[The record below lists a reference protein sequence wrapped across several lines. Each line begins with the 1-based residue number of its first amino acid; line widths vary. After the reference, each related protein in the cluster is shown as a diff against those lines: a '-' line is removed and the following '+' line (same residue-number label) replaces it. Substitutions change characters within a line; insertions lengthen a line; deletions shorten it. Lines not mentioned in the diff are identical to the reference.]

1 MKNVNRIDTLRG
13 AYEAPRCDM
22 VEICAER
29 GLCLSEAPRCD
40 MVEICAER
48 GLCLS
53 YGAGH
58 GGFEEDDYSGWQ
70 N

>member
-22 VEICAER
+22 IEIRAER
-29 GLCLSEAPRCD
+29 GLCLS
-40 MVEICAER
+40 
-48 GLCLS
+48 
-53 YGAGH
+53 GATH
-58 GGFEEDDYSGWQ
+58 DGFSEKFYPDWQ

>member
-22 VEICAER
+22 VEIR
-29 GLCLSEAPRCD
+29 
-40 MVEICAER
+40 AER

-53 YGAGH
+53 YGTGH
-58 GGFEEDDYSGWQ
+58 GGFWEDDYSGWQ

>member
-1 MKNVNRIDTLRG
+1 MRNIDRIDTLRG

-29 GLCLSEAPRCD
+29 GLCLSN
-40 MVEICAER
+40 
-48 GLCLS
+48 
-53 YGAGH
+53 GATH
-58 GGFEEDDYSGWQ
+58 GGFSEEEHSGWQ

>member
-29 GLCLSEAPRCD
+29 GLCLSN
-40 MVEICAER
+40 
-48 GLCLS
+48 
-53 YGAGH
+53 GATH
-58 GGFEEDDYSGWQ
+58 GGFEEYDYSGWQ

>member
-1 MKNVNRIDTLRG
+1 MKNVNRTDTLRG

-22 VEICAER
+22 IEIR
-29 GLCLSEAPRCD
+29 T
-40 MVEICAER
+40 ER

-58 GGFEEDDYSGWQ
+58 GGFGEDDYSNDW
-70 N
+70 

>member
-22 VEICAER
+22 VEIR
-29 GLCLSEAPRCD
+29 
-40 MVEICAER
+40 AER

-58 GGFEEDDYSGWQ
+58 GGFGEGDYSGWQ

>member
-22 VEICAER
+22 IEIRAER
-29 GLCLSEAPRCD
+29 GLCLS
-40 MVEICAER
+40 
-48 GLCLS
+48 
-53 YGAGH
+53 GATH
-58 GGFEEDDYSGWQ
+58 GGFGEDDYSGWQ

>member
-22 VEICAER
+22 VEIR
-29 GLCLSEAPRCD
+29 
-40 MVEICAER
+40 AER

-58 GGFEEDDYSGWQ
+58 DGFGEDDYSGWQ

>member
-22 VEICAER
+22 IEIR
-29 GLCLSEAPRCD
+29 
-40 MVEICAER
+40 AER

-53 YGAGH
+53 YGADH
-58 GGFEEDDYSGWQ
+58 DGFWENDYSNDW
-70 N
+70 

>member
-22 VEICAER
+22 VEIR
-29 GLCLSEAPRCD
+29 
-40 MVEICAER
+40 AER

-58 GGFEEDDYSGWQ
+58 DGFWEDDYSGWQ

>member
-22 VEICAER
+22 VEIR
-29 GLCLSEAPRCD
+29 
-40 MVEICAER
+40 AER

-58 GGFEEDDYSGWQ
+58 NGFWEDDYSGWQ

>member
-22 VEICAER
+22 VEIRAER
-29 GLCLSEAPRCD
+29 GLCLSN
-40 MVEICAER
+40 
-48 GLCLS
+48 
-53 YGAGH
+53 GATH
-58 GGFEEDDYSGWQ
+58 DGFWEEFYPDWQ

>member
-29 GLCLSEAPRCD
+29 GLCLSN
-40 MVEICAER
+40 
-48 GLCLS
+48 
-53 YGAGH
+53 GATH
-58 GGFEEDDYSGWQ
+58 GGFEEDDYSNDW
-70 N
+70 

>member
-22 VEICAER
+22 VEIRAER
-29 GLCLSEAPRCD
+29 GLCLSN
-40 MVEICAER
+40 
-48 GLCLS
+48 
-53 YGAGH
+53 GAGH
-58 GGFEEDDYSGWQ
+58 GGFEENDYSGWQ

>member
-22 VEICAER
+22 IEIRAER
-29 GLCLSEAPRCD
+29 GLCLS
-40 MVEICAER
+40 
-48 GLCLS
+48 
-53 YGAGH
+53 GATH
-58 GGFEEDDYSGWQ
+58 DGFWEDDYSGWQ